1 MKVWKYFIEVASETL
16 ETGAVND
23 ITYLPVVARGLGY
36 NYSMTQTH
44 SSHDAS

>member
-1 MKVWKYFIEVASETL
+1 MKVWKCFIEVASETL

-36 NYSMTQTH
+36 NYSITQTH